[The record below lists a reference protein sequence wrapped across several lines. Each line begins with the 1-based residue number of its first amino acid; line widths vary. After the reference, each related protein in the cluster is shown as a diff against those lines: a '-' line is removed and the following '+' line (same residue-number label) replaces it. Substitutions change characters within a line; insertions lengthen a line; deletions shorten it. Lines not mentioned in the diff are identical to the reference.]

1 SGESKNLRGGS
12 TARKSPIVST
22 NNQWG
27 MKKTPTD

>member
-1 SGESKNLRGGS
+1 
-12 TARKSPIVST
+12 RKSPIRST